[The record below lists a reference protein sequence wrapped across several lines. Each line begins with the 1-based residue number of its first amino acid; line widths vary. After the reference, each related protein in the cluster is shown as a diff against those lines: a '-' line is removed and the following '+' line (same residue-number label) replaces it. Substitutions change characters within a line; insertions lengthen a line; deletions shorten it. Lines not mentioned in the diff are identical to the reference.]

1 MEEEELQQQQQPE
14 GENPSRPLPP
24 GVRALLESSSS
35 SSSDPFERRC
45 AMNLARSYLPVP
57 PPPAPAR

>member
-1 MEEEELQQQQQPE
+1 MEEEELQQQQPE
-14 GENPSRPLPP
+14 GENPNRSLPP